1 MLFKEVLG
9 QEKLKELLLHSVRE
23 GRMPHAQL
31 FLGPKGSANLA
42 LALAFAQYVGCLN
55 KQQDDACGTCPSC
68 MKHMKFVHPDLH
80 FVFPVATTTKVKAK
94 PISKNFLP
102 EWRSLLDEN
111 PYFSLFDWLKHI
123 GVENKQGRISVEESA
138 HILKD
143 LSLKPYE
150 SETRVMLIWMP
161 EKMNIQAANK
171 LLKIVEEP
179 PQKTLFLLV
188 AESTENMLATVLSRT
203 QLLKV
208 PRYSDEEVL
217 GYLTN
222 CSVEKGKAKM
232 ISTLVEGNI
241 YEALQLAE
249 HVEDSEQNALS
260 FVQWMR
266 LCFSALQVKDID
278 KLVQWSETMAKAGR
292 ENQKNFLLFAS
303 NVMRDA
309 LLKNYGVEKM
319 MKMNVSGQNFT
330 MEKFAPFI
338 HAENCMEIISE
349 LNMAQLHIER
359 NANPKI
365 LFLDTSFKIARLLH
379 KKLNQVLPEKNK

>member
-1 MLFKEVLG
+1 MYFKEVLG
-9 QEKLKELLLHSVRE
+9 LEKLKKFLIQSILE
-23 GRMPHAQL
+23 GAVPHAQL

-42 LALAFAQYVGCLN
+42 LALAFAQYVACAN

-68 MKHMKFVHPDLH
+68 EKHLKFVHPDLH
-80 FVFPVATTTKVKAK
+80 FVFPVATTSNVKTKAV
-94 PISKNFLP
+94 SKNFLS

-111 PYFSLFDWLKHI
+111 PYFSLFDWLKYI
-123 GVENKQGRISVEESA
+123 GVENKQGLISVEESTNV
-138 HILKD
+138 LKD

-150 SETRVMLIWMP
+150 SETRIILIWMP

-171 LLKIVEEP
+171 LLKIIEEP

-208 PRYSDEEVL
+208 PRHSDEEVL
-217 GYLTN
+217 NYLTN
-222 CSVEKGKAKM
+222 RGVNQGKAKM
-232 ISTLVEGNI
+232 ISNLVDGNI
-241 YEALQLAE
+241 NEALKLAE

-278 KLVQWSETMAKAGR
+278 KLVQWSEMMAKAGR
-292 ENQKNFLLFAS
+292 ENQKSFLLFAS

-349 LNMAQLHIER
+349 LNMAQLHVER

-379 KKLNQVLPEKNK
+379 KKLNQVSA

>member
-1 MLFKEVLG
+1 MYFKEVLG
-9 QEKLKELLLHSVRE
+9 HKKLKKLLMQSIRE
-23 GRMPHAQL
+23 STVPHAQL

-42 LALAFAQYVGCLN
+42 LALAFAQYVACKN
-55 KQQDDACGTCPSC
+55 KQQDDACGICTSC
-68 MKHMKFVHPDLH
+68 VKHLKFVHPDLH
-80 FVFPVATTTKVKAK
+80 FVFPVATTSNVKNK
-94 PISKNFLP
+94 PLSKNFLI
-102 EWRSLLDEN
+102 EWRSLLDDN

-123 GVENKQGRISVEESA
+123 GVENKQGLISVEESV
-138 HILKD
+138 HVLKD

-150 SETRVMLIWMP
+150 GETKIMLIWMP
-161 EKMNIQAANK
+161 EKMNIQASNK
-171 LLKIVEEP
+171 LLKIIEEP

-208 PRYSDEEVL
+208 PRYSDQEVL
-217 GYLTN
+217 NYLTN
-222 CSVEKGKAKM
+222 LGVEQAKAKM
-232 ISTLVEGNI
+232 ISNLVDGNI
-241 YEALQLAE
+241 NEALQLAE
-249 HVEDSEQNALS
+249 HVEDSEQNTLN
-260 FVQWMR
+260 FIQWMR

-278 KLVQWSETMAKAGR
+278 KLVQWSEMMAKAGR
-292 ENQKNFLLFAS
+292 ENQKSFLLFAS

-319 MKMNVSGQNFT
+319 IKMNVSGHNFT

-338 HAENCMEIISE
+338 HAENCMQITSE

-365 LFLDTSFKIARLLH
+365 LFLDTSFKIARLIH
-379 KKLNQVLPEKNK
+379 KKLNQVSA